1 MARRGVDWISIA
13 VHVFVTLCAAV
24 ALSEAAGNADDV
36 LVPAVFGVSAV
47 ILEVRRRRAHFQTVP
62 SGLTTGEVE
71 AAGRV
76 EELEQRVADLEI
88 IAHRVADLEE
98 RVDFSERLL
107 TQQHDR
113 LLEKGESA
121 R

>member
-1 MARRGVDWISIA
+1 MAHRGVDWIAIGIHGFITIC
-13 VHVFVTLCAAV
+13 VAA
-24 ALSEAAGNADDV
+24 ALGEASGNADDV
-36 LVPAVFGVSAV
+36 LIPLVFGVSALV
-47 ILEVRRRRAHFQTVP
+47 FEVRRRRAHFHAVP

-76 EELEQRVADLEI
+76 EEIEQRVADLEM

-107 TQQHDR
+107 TQQRDR
-113 LLEKGESA
+113 LLEKGGAA